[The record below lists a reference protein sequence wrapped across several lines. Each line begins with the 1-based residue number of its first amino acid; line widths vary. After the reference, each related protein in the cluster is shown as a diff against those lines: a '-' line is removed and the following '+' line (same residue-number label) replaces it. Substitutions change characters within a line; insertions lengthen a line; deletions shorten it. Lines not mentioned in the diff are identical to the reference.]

1 MVKRQA
7 TSTGPKSPKAAI
19 QPKDDKDHAQDKGAA
34 GAPANSRKGGGAA
47 KADANG
53 SAAESASSPSPKNA
67 AAKNSEAAPA
77 TLIRQYELVDMVK
90 AYDPQADEDLLNR
103 AYVFAM
109 KAHGGQM
116 RKSGDPYFTHPLAV
130 AAILTELRADPASI
144 ATALLHDVVED
155 TPATIADM
163 EQNFGKEIAHLVDG
177 VTKLSQIELRSD
189 ASKQAENF
197 RKLVVAMADDVRV
210 LLVKLADRLHNMRT
224 LKHHPDPDKRRR
236 IALETMEIYA
246 PLAGRIGVQK
256 IREEL
261 EDLSFKEISPDAYK
275 TISERL
281 ESLQK
286 NIVADVVKQA
296 TAIRTR
302 LREAG
307 VASEVYSREKR
318 PYSIWRKM
326 AAKNVSFD
334 ELADIYAFRI
344 LVPIV
349 EDCYRALAVIHTG
362 WPMIAEEFDDYIS
375 APKPNGYR
383 SIHTAVIGPPRP
395 DGGRQRIEIQIRTYE
410 MHDAAERGV
419 AAHWQYKDRPVDHVS
434 SIELRDSIQYDPYDT
449 PRRLVEMFQHG
460 DDPEEALAYAKLELF
475 QDQVFVFTPK
485 GRVISMPKGATALD
499 FAYAVHTDVG
509 DTCVGAKING
519 VQKPLRTPLKNGDV
533 VLVLRSDNASP
544 LPEWETMAITGKA
557 RSAIRRRIKKMQFA
571 EQVALGRRLAENVFT
586 GAQLEFSRKAVRQA
600 LTRLG
605 EKSVDNVLAQVGR
618 GEISVSDLVEAV
630 YPGASFDVE
639 AEIRAPGI
647 EPFRP
652 RLAIQGLPPGTP
664 VTMGRCCT
672 PVPGERIVGIR
683 DARDDITVH
692 TIYCD
697 ALAVEDPPQ
706 DRWVDLKWREEKDI
720 VAYTQI
726 TISARNEIGV
736 LSDIAAIIARYGVSI
751 ANIKMDGGGR
761 DFVTLVIDIEVKDSK
776 QLMQLLAG
784 LRASASVM
792 SAERSEP
799 YGH

>member
-1 MVKRQA
+1 VVVR
-7 TSTGPKSPKAAI
+7 S
-19 QPKDDKDHAQDKGAA
+19 KDDKNHAQNSDASGASA
-34 GAPANSRKGGGAA
+34 TSRKSSGEPQVGADGSPSQDQPSAPA
-47 KADANG
+47 
-53 SAAESASSPSPKNA
+53 KNT
-67 AAKNSEAAPA
+67 AAKNSSTAPFG
-77 TLIRQYELVDMVK
+77 LIRQYELVDMVK

-103 AYVFAM
+103 AYVYAM

-155 TPATIADM
+155 TDATIADM
-163 EQNFGKEIAHLVDG
+163 EKNFGKEIAHLVDG

-224 LKHHPDPDKRRR
+224 LGHHSDPEKRRR
-236 IALETMEIYA
+236 ISLETMEIFA

-261 EDLSFKEISPDAYK
+261 EDLSFREISPDAQK
-275 TISERL
+275 TISDRL
-281 ESLQK
+281 EGLQE
-286 NIVADVVKQA
+286 NVVANVVKQA
-296 TAIRTR
+296 TAIRTK
-302 LREAG
+302 LGEAG
-307 VASEVYSREKR
+307 INAEVHSREKR

-334 ELADIYAFRI
+334 ELADIYAFRV
-344 LVPIV
+344 LVPNI

-362 WPMIAEEFDDYIS
+362 WRMIPEEFDDYIS

-383 SIHTAVIGPPRP
+383 SIHTALIGPPRP
-395 DGGRQRIEIQIRTYE
+395 DGGRQRIEVQIRTHE

-419 AAHWQYKDRPVDHVS
+419 AAHWQYKDRPASDEA
-434 SIELRDSIQYDPYDT
+434 SIELNAGIQYDPYDT

-460 DDPEEALAYAKLELF
+460 DDPDEALAYAKLELF

-519 VQKPLRTPLKNGDV
+519 AQKPLRTPLKNGDV
-533 VLVLRSDNASP
+533 VRVLRSDNASP
-544 LPEWETMAITGKA
+544 PPEWETMAMTGKA
-557 RSAIRRRIKKMQFA
+557 RSAIRRRVKKMEFD
-571 EQVALGRRLAENVFT
+571 EQVTMGRRLAENVFN

-605 EKSVDNVLAQVGR
+605 EKSVDNALARVGR
-618 GEISVSDLVEAV
+618 GEINVNELVEAV

-664 VTMGRCCT
+664 VVMGRCCT

-683 DARDDITVH
+683 DDNNDITVH

-706 DRWVDLKWREEKDI
+706 ARWIDLKWREEREI
-720 VAYTQI
+720 TAYTQI
-726 TISARNEIGV
+726 TVSARNEIGV
-736 LSDIAAIIARYGVSI
+736 LSDVAAIIARYGVSI

-761 DFVTLVIDIEVKDSK
+761 DFVTLVVDIEVTNSR

-792 SAERSEP
+792 TAERSEP